1 MVYIKLVLIILV
13 SVVYYNEAR
22 DQLDIDKNE
31 WEKYYYTEKQ
41 DIIKLVHSMP
51 LHHTQISCYLC
62 LLTEINKQLD
72 LISIISNVKYEK
84 EKIVDKFKSDMTL
97 FKEKIDY
104 WYDLCYKGMPTNT
117 RKTFYEIYTTTH
129 YKALLQPHNPFDVVG
144 CMQRFTRAEFSIT
157 DFYKI
162 KYRYEDDDL
171 SYKIFFSNNGI
182 NDLNEKCFSCIQNF
196 VQFELKR
203 WNDIESAVRLTIN
216 SNNMIND
223 GEHWDTMKDIF
234 LNHERYMDAIQT
246 WITTCASRTFPK
258 EKKSQFD
265 IDQTKK
271 PLISHGKSKNM
282 EECIYYYIDKV
293 RYENEI
299 VSTGKTVTDDNTVE
313 TKVSELLKQIIY

>member
-22 DQLDIDKNE
+22 DQLDIDKYD
-31 WEKYYYTEKQ
+31 WEEYYYTQKQ
-41 DIIKLVHSMP
+41 NIIKLVHSMQ

-62 LLTEINKQLD
+62 LVTEINKQLD
-72 LISIISNVKYEK
+72 SIAIMSNVYEK
-84 EKIVDKFKSDMTL
+84 EKFVNKFKSDMTL
-97 FKEKIDY
+97 FKEKNYY
-104 WYDLCYKGMPTNT
+104 WQDVCDKGMPTNT

-129 YKALLQPHNPFDVVG
+129 YKELILEYNFFDVTR
-144 CMQRFTRAEFSIT
+144 CMQIFTRAEFSIT

-171 SYKIFFSNNGI
+171 SYNIFFSNNGI
-182 NDLNEKCFSCIQNF
+182 NDLNEKCFSCIQKF
-196 VQFELKR
+196 VQFELQR

-216 SNNMIND
+216 SSNMIND

-246 WITTCASRTFPK
+246 WITTCASSTFPK

-265 IDQTKK
+265 IDQTKN

-299 VSTGKTVTDDNTVE
+299 VSTGKTVTAGDEVE